1 MKSKLKATSGINPTA
16 IANRKY
22 KEKIYAM
29 CRRVERGD
37 ETAEKMLNKELESNT
52 IAQWA
57 VKHWMKLRASRLK
70 KVGMG
75 PNKDG
80 LPVSRAKG
88 RKQPKRGNAFKPYQ
102 GGIPGLGKKA

>member
-1 MKSKLKATSGINPTA
+1 MNSNSKATSGINPTA

-22 KEKIYAM
+22 KQKIYAM
-29 CRRVERGD
+29 CRRVHRGD
-37 ETAEKMLNKELESNT
+37 KTAEILLNKELESNAL
-52 IAQWA
+52 AQWA

-70 KVGMG
+70 KLGMG

-80 LPVSRAKG
+80 LPGSRAKG
-88 RKQPKRGNAFKPYQ
+88 RKQPKRGNPFKPYQ